1 MYPKV
6 DLTEKLASVPDVIEQ
21 PRSASLDVCP
31 REGGGG
37 AEYVVGRRLGW
48 RANYTFGNNAVG
60 TSQRD
65 LITRKIGSL
74 ETLNSI
80 FYEY

>member
-37 AEYVVGRRLGW
+37 GGAEYVVVVVLEGKLYIREQCCWDKPGKFDH
-48 RANYTFGNNAVG
+48 RAH
-60 TSQRD
+60 
-65 LITRKIGSL
+65 K
-74 ETLNSI
+74 
-80 FYEY
+80 